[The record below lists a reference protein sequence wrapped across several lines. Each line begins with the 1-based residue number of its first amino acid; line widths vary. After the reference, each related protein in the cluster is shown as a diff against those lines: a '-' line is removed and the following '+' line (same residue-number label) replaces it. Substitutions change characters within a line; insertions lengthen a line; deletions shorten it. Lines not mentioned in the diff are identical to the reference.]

1 MDISRILRCMGN
13 DKNKGNKMKRKY
25 LPKTAIGYGLKKMS
39 LDDMKKENTNFDLLN
54 DVFNNTTNGGVN
66 VLSGELTVDE
76 LLDDNMVE

>member
-1 MDISRILRCMGN
+1 MGN

-39 LDDMKKENTNFDLLN
+39 LDEMKKDNNDFDLLN

>member
-1 MDISRILRCMGN
+1 
-13 DKNKGNKMKRKY
+13 MKKKY

-39 LDDMKKENTNFDLLN
+39 LDEMKKDNNEFDLLN

-76 LLDDNMVE
+76 LLDDDISRITK

>member
-1 MDISRILRCMGN
+1 
-13 DKNKGNKMKRKY
+13 MKKKY

-39 LDDMKKENTNFDLLN
+39 LDEMKKDNNEFDLLN

-76 LLDDNMVE
+76 LLDGDIVE

>member
-1 MDISRILRCMGN
+1 
-13 DKNKGNKMKRKY
+13 MKKKY

-39 LDDMKKENTNFDLLN
+39 LDEMKKDNNDFDLLN